1 MCKLECLRCLKFFG
15 YRYNEIFLGAGP
27 KSKHEIPC
35 IPYTHTLKL
44 TSNDNFNNYLHESF
58 MIWNV
63 PHRAT
68 SCLKTAEHF
77 GFWILDLQ
85 IRNAQQLFLCS
96 YSSYCCTWEH
106 QAMPTAPRGW
116 RIHPTGELERNQLK
130 TGKGTLGEW
139 RNKHVLGRE
148 GGPIF
153 TEAQESK
160 RTRTLRF
167 LRLQSMYTEE
177 ES

>member
-1 MCKLECLRCLKFFG
+1 MCELECLRCLKFFG
-15 YRYNEIFLGAGP
+15 YRYNEIFLGTGP

-44 TSNDNFNNYLHESF
+44 TSNGNFNNYLHESF

-85 IRNAQQLFLCS
+85 IRNAQQLFFAVTLLIAALENTRPCPQPP
-96 YSSYCCTWEH
+96 E
-106 QAMPTAPRGW
+106 A
-116 RIHPTGELERNQLK
+116 GEFIPLEN
-130 TGKGTLGEW
+130 
-139 RNKHVLGRE
+139 
-148 GGPIF
+148 
-153 TEAQESK
+153 
-160 RTRTLRF
+160 
-167 LRLQSMYTEE
+167 
-177 ES
+177 